1 MRAPPRF
8 WPLAAALWL
17 SIISLGAVQD
27 SGPVLRIVQPEPGVV
42 ASGTVVLEAGVT
54 PADVAV
60 RAVTFYVDGQ
70 QVCRVT
76 ARPFECQWEAGS
88 VAAPRSVRVSAELAD
103 GRRLVQTLRTAPP
116 PARAEFR
123 SAVEMVLVPVFV
135 TDGRGQF
142 IRDLSASDF
151 RVSEEGVAQPAQLV
165 RTGDHPA
172 SVLLALDVSSSMESA
187 VGELR
192 RAAARFLEALG
203 PEDAIVI
210 TAFNEEL
217 HVLLR
222 SGATPSARLEAL
234 ERLRPSGGT
243 ALYDGIIRAV
253 DIISTLPSPRAIV
266 VFSDGEDTRSRSL
279 PSSVRVTLQRNN
291 IVLYLIA
298 QTSERTPGSLRTYLA
313 PLAAETGGI
322 AWFPTRMTAVV
333 DHFGDV
339 VQNLRNQYVL
349 AYQSPPAGGGWR
361 RISVTMAA
369 DRGFRVRSREG
380 YMAADG
386 GGHRP

>member
-1 MRAPPRF
+1 MTAPRC

-17 SIISLGAVQD
+17 SVISLGAVQE

-42 ASGTVVLEAGVT
+42 VSGAVLLEAGVT
-54 PADVAV
+54 PADAAV
-60 RAVTFYVDGQ
+60 GAVTFYVDGQ

-76 ARPFECQWEAGS
+76 ARPFECQWDAGS
-88 VAAPRSVRVSAELAD
+88 IAVPRSVRVTAELAD
-103 GRRLVQTLRTAPP
+103 QRRLVQTLRTAAP

-151 RVSEEGVAQPAQLV
+151 RVSEEGVAQQAQLV
-165 RTGDHPA
+165 RTGEHPA
-172 SVLLALDVSSSMESA
+172 SVLLALDVSSSMESS

-217 HVLLR
+217 QVLLR

-253 DIISTLPSPRAIV
+253 DIISALPPPRAIV

-279 PSSVRVTLQRNN
+279 PASVRATLQRNN

-333 DHFGDV
+333 DHFVDV

-361 RISVTMAA
+361 RISVTVAV
-369 DRGFRVRSREG
+369 DRGLRVRSREG
-380 YMAADG
+380 YMAKDG
-386 GGHRP
+386 GGR

>member
-1 MRAPPRF
+1 MTAPGF
-8 WPLAAALWL
+8 WPLAALLWL
-17 SIISLGAVQD
+17 SIISLGAVQE

-42 ASGTVVLEAGVT
+42 VSGAVVLEAGVT
-54 PADVAV
+54 PADAAV
-60 RAVTFYVDGQ
+60 GAVTFYVDGQ

-76 ARPFECQWEAGS
+76 ARPFECQWDAGS
-88 VAAPRSVRVSAELAD
+88 IAVPRSVRVTAELAD
-103 GRRLVQTLRTAPP
+103 QRRLVQTLRTAAP
-116 PARAEFR
+116 PARTEFR

-151 RVSEEGVAQPAQLV
+151 RVSEEGVAQQAQLV
-165 RTGDHPA
+165 RTGEHPA
-172 SVLLALDVSSSMESA
+172 SVLLALDVSSSMESS

-217 HVLLR
+217 QVLLR

-253 DIISTLPSPRAIV
+253 DIISTLPPPRAIV

-279 PSSVRVTLQRNN
+279 PASVRATLQRNN

-333 DHFGDV
+333 DHFVDV

-369 DRGFRVRSREG
+369 DRGLRVRSREG
-380 YMAADG
+380 YMAKEG
-386 GGHRP
+386 GGPRR

>member
-1 MRAPPRF
+1 MTAPGF
-8 WPLAAALWL
+8 WPLAAPLWL
-17 SIISLGAVQD
+17 SIISLGAVQE

-42 ASGTVVLEAGVT
+42 VSGAVVLEAGVT
-54 PADVAV
+54 PADAAV
-60 RAVTFYVDGQ
+60 GAVTFYVDGQ
-70 QVCRVT
+70 QVCRMT
-76 ARPFECQWEAGS
+76 ARPFECQWDAGS
-88 VAAPRSVRVSAELAD
+88 IAVPRSVRVTAELAD
-103 GRRLVQTLRTAPP
+103 QRRLVQTLRTAAPP
-116 PARAEFR
+116 ERALFR
-123 SAVEMVLVPVFV
+123 ASVNMVLVPVFV
-135 TDGRGQF
+135 TDRRGQF

-151 RVSEEGVAQPAQLV
+151 RVSEEGVAQQAQLV
-165 RTGDHPA
+165 RTGEHPA
-172 SVLLALDVSSSMESA
+172 SVLLALDVSSSMESS
-187 VGELR
+187 VGELK

-217 HVLLR
+217 QVLLR

-253 DIISTLPSPRAIV
+253 DIISTLPPPRAIV

-279 PSSVRVTLQRNN
+279 PASVRATLQRND

-333 DHFGDV
+333 DHFVDV

-369 DRGFRVRSREG
+369 DRGLRVRSREG
-380 YMAADG
+380 YMAKEG
-386 GGHRP
+386 GGPRR

>member
-1 MRAPPRF
+1 MTAPGF
-8 WPLAAALWL
+8 WPLAAPLWL
-17 SIISLGAVQD
+17 SIISLGAVQE

-42 ASGTVVLEAGVT
+42 VSGAVVLEAGVT
-54 PADVAV
+54 PADAAV
-60 RAVTFYVDGQ
+60 GAVTFYVDGQ
-70 QVCRVT
+70 QVCRMT
-76 ARPFECQWEAGS
+76 ARPFECQWDAGS
-88 VAAPRSVRVSAELAD
+88 IAVPRSVRVTAELAD
-103 GRRLVQTLRTAPP
+103 QRRLVQTLRTAAPP
-116 PARAEFR
+116 ERALFR
-123 SAVEMVLVPVFV
+123 ASVNMVLVPVFV
-135 TDGRGQF
+135 TDRRGQF

-151 RVSEEGVAQPAQLV
+151 RVSEEGVAQQAQLV
-165 RTGDHPA
+165 RTGEHPA
-172 SVLLALDVSSSMESA
+172 SVLLALDVSSSMESS
-187 VGELR
+187 VGELK

-217 HVLLR
+217 QVLLR

-253 DIISTLPSPRAIV
+253 DIISTLPPPRAIV

-279 PSSVRVTLQRNN
+279 PASVRATLQRND

-369 DRGFRVRSREG
+369 DRGLRVRSREG
-380 YMAADG
+380 YMAKEG
-386 GGHRP
+386 GGPRR

>member
-1 MRAPPRF
+1 MTAPGF
-8 WPLAAALWL
+8 WPLAALLWL
-17 SIISLGAVQD
+17 SIISLGAVQE

-42 ASGTVVLEAGVT
+42 VSGAVVLEAGVT
-54 PADVAV
+54 PADAAV
-60 RAVTFYVDGQ
+60 GAVTFYVDGQ
-70 QVCRVT
+70 QVCRMT
-76 ARPFECQWEAGS
+76 ARPFECQWDAGS
-88 VAAPRSVRVSAELAD
+88 IAVPRSVRVTAELAD
-103 GRRLVQTLRTAPP
+103 QRRLVQTLRTAAPP
-116 PARAEFR
+116 ERALFR
-123 SAVEMVLVPVFV
+123 ASVNMVLVPVFV
-135 TDGRGQF
+135 TDRRGQF

-151 RVSEEGVAQPAQLV
+151 RVSEEGVAQQAQLV
-165 RTGDHPA
+165 RTGEHPA
-172 SVLLALDVSSSMESA
+172 SVLLALDVSSSMESS
-187 VGELR
+187 VGELK

-217 HVLLR
+217 QVLLR

-253 DIISTLPSPRAIV
+253 DIISTLPPPRAIV

-279 PSSVRVTLQRNN
+279 PASVRATLQRND

-369 DRGFRVRSREG
+369 DRGLRVRSREG
-380 YMAADG
+380 YMAKEG
-386 GGHRP
+386 GGPRR